1 MSTNLKW
8 DERMMALAEH
18 VAEWSKDP
26 STKVGCVIMRRDR
39 TVASM
44 GYNGF
49 PRGVMD
55 AIDRYANREVKYKMV
70 VHAEANA
77 ILAADGRVDGMVAYC
92 TLFPCC
98 ECAKLLIQAG
108 IKEVVVKS
116 LEKTERFY
124 DSMTHSEI
132 MFRESGVVL
141 RAVGQP

>member
-1 MSTNLKW
+1 MVNRKW
-8 DERMMALAEH
+8 DSRMMELADL
-18 VAEWSKDP
+18 VAGWSKDP
-26 STKVGCVIMRRDR
+26 STKVGCVIMRPDR

-55 AIDRYANREVKYKMV
+55 RVDRYEDRPTKYKFV

-77 ILAADGRVDGMVAYC
+77 IVAAGSSVQGMTAYC
-92 TLFPCC
+92 TLYPCC

-108 IKEVVVKS
+108 ITEVVVKS

-124 DSMTHSEI
+124 DSMTASEQ
-132 MFRESGVVL
+132 MFKEAGVIL
-141 RAVGQP
+141 RAIGLP

>member
-1 MSTNLKW
+1 MVNEKW
-8 DERMMALAEH
+8 DRRMMELAEH
-18 VAEWSKDP
+18 VAGWSKDP
-26 STKVGCVIMRRDR
+26 STQVGCVIMRRDR

-49 PRGVMD
+49 PRGVLD
-55 AIDRYANREVKYKMV
+55 LEDRYANREEKYKLV

-77 ILAADGRVDGMVAYC
+77 ILAADGRVDGMIAYC
-92 TLFPCC
+92 TLYPCC

-124 DSMTHSEI
+124 DSMLASET
-132 MFRESGVVL
+132 MFREAGVVL
-141 RAVGQP
+141 RAMGQPY

>member
-1 MSTNLKW
+1 MVNSKW
-8 DERMMALAEH
+8 DNRMMDLAEH
-18 VAEWSKDP
+18 VAGWSKDP
-26 STKVGCVIMRRDR
+26 STKVGCVIMREDR

-55 AIDRYANREVKYKMV
+55 QIDRYANREVKYTMV

-77 ILAADGRVDGMVAYC
+77 IVSAAGPVKGMTAYC
-92 TLFPCC
+92 TLYPCC

-124 DSMTHSEI
+124 DSMVTSER
-132 MFRESGVVL
+132 MFREAGVTL
-141 RAVGQP
+141 RAVDQP